1 MKKFIGVMLVLLVLL
16 SQSSLVFAEE
26 MPYWYADD
34 VEGFENYHAE
44 APPRVVDD
52 AGILTYE
59 QFEELEEQVERICDE
74 YDFSYVI
81 FIDNDTHGLSKEV
94 YSADFLYYG
103 GYGIGDDYSAVCFF
117 LSLEPGN
124 RGWRTTSIGSYQ
136 SIFTSD
142 VTYQIDEIV
151 DSDMRTGNYYEAIK
165 KQADYIEENLERGKA
180 EGKPIYK
187 VKFHVESE
195 EGLESGWSKFRD
207 FLGWPLIVG
216 IIISL
221 VIMAMVIEGMK
232 KKMRVETAVNANEY
246 LAKGSL
252 NIRNKNV
259 RLIYTTIT
267 RREKEKSSGGGSS
280 YSSGSASSGGSYSS
294 GGRDF

>member
-1 MKKFIGVMLVLLVLL
+1 MKKFIGVMLVLPVLL

-34 VEGFENYHAE
+34 VEGFENYYAE
-44 APPRVVDD
+44 DPPRVVDD
-52 AGILTYE
+52 AGILTDE

-142 VTYQIDEIV
+142 VTEMIDEIV
-151 DSDMRTGNYYEAIK
+151 DSDMHEGNYYKAIK
-165 KQADYIEENLERGKA
+165 RQANYIEENLERGKSK
-180 EGKPIYK
+180 GKSVYETKFK
-187 VKFHVESE
+187 VK
-195 EGLESGWSKFRD
+195 SKFRG

-221 VIMAMVIEGMK
+221 VIMAMVIEEMK

>member
-1 MKKFIGVMLVLLVLL
+1 MKKIIGVALVLLILL
-16 SQSSLVFAEE
+16 SQSILVFAEE
-26 MPYWYADD
+26 MPYWYPDD
-34 VEGFENYHAE
+34 IDGFENYHAE
-44 APPRVVDD
+44 NPPRVVDD
-52 AGILTYE
+52 AGILDE
-59 QFEELEEQVERICDE
+59 EEFEDLEEQAERICDE

-136 SIFTSD
+136 DIFTED
-142 VTYQIDEIV
+142 VTYTIDEIV
-151 DSDMRTGNYYEAIK
+151 DSDMRDGDYYEAIK
-165 KQADYIEENLERGKA
+165 KQADYIEETLA
-180 EGKPIYK
+180 EGKNEGKSIYETDFEVQSGSGGRSK
-187 VKFHVESE
+187 LKF
-195 EGLESGWSKFRD
+195 

-221 VIMAMVIEGMK
+221 VIAGMVLEEMK
-232 KKMRVETAVNANEY
+232 RKMRVRAAVNANEY
-246 LAKGSL
+246 LAKDSL
-252 NIRNKNV
+252 NIRNKSV
-259 RLIYTTIT
+259 KLIYFTVT
-267 RREKEKSSGGGSS
+267 RREKPEKSSGGSS
-280 YSSGSASSGGSYSS
+280 YSSGRASSGGSFSS

>member
-1 MKKFIGVMLVLLVLL
+1 MKKFIGVMLVLLALL

-44 APPRVVDD
+44 DPPRVVDD
-52 AGILTYE
+52 AGILTDE

-81 FIDNDTHGLSKEV
+81 FIDDDTHGLSKEL

-142 VTYQIDEIV
+142 VTEMIDEIV
-151 DSDMRTGNYYEAIK
+151 DSDMHEGNYYKAIK
-165 KQADYIEENLERGKA
+165 KQANYIEENLERGKSK
-180 EGKPIYK
+180 GKSVYETKFK
-187 VKFHVESE
+187 VK
-195 EGLESGWSKFRD
+195 SKFRD

-221 VIMAMVIEGMK
+221 VIMAMVIEEMK

-252 NIRNKNV
+252 KIRNKNV

>member
-1 MKKFIGVMLVLLVLL
+1 MKKFIGVMLVLLALL

-44 APPRVVDD
+44 DPPRVVDD
-52 AGILTYE
+52 AGILTDE

-81 FIDNDTHGLSKEV
+81 FIDNDTHGLSKEL

-142 VTYQIDEIV
+142 VTEMIDEIV
-151 DSDMRTGNYYEAIK
+151 DSDMHEGNYYRAIK
-165 KQADYIEENLERGKA
+165 KQANYIEENLERGKSK
-180 EGKPIYK
+180 GKSVYETKFK
-187 VKFHVESE
+187 VK
-195 EGLESGWSKFRD
+195 SKFRG

-221 VIMAMVIEGMK
+221 VIMAMVIEDMK

-252 NIRNKNV
+252 KIRNKNV

-280 YSSGSASSGGSYSS
+280 YSSGHASSGGSYSS